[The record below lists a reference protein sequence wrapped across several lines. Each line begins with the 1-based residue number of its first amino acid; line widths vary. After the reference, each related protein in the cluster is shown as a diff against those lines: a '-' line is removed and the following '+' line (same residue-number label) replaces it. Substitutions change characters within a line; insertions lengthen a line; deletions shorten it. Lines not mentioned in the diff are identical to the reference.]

1 MHRLAAVL
9 ALTALPA
16 VLPAQ
21 SLPLKR
27 APGPTETAITA
38 ADLMTRLYI
47 FADDSMQGREAGTP
61 GHLRGA
67 DYIARELAR
76 LGLEPAGEHGT
87 FFQDFPLEVTRLAA
101 GARVLDG
108 AGTALDASHYL
119 IVPPGPLPL
128 LGAPFQ
134 AENAPIVFGGRL
146 GQPGLLPPEAAAGKL
161 VLFLPGSDGPDA
173 WQFWGQFGPQVYQR
187 YSGARGLIFASLEG
201 MPENLRDYLA
211 SPQID
216 MPNPMAPQ
224 ATIPVMW
231 VSREAAQRL
240 LGGSV
245 DRALPGTEGRST
257 VTIVAGHERAPT
269 DAPARNVVAIV
280 RGTDPAL
287 RGKYVALGAHS
298 DHDGIRTPAQ
308 DHDSLRAFNTVVRPG
323 GAEDGEKEVTP
334 AQMDTVRAL
343 LDSLRALRP
352 PRADSIMNGADDDGT
367 GSMAM
372 LELAE
377 YFVANPARR
386 SLLFVWHTAEEKGLF
401 GARHFTDNPTVPR
414 DSIVANLNMD
424 MIGRG
429 GAGDLP
435 GGGPGYVQLI
445 GSRRLSSQL
454 GDLVEEVNRT
464 GNHGFTFDY
473 QYDAD
478 GHPQQYYCRSDHY
491 MYARHGIPVVFL
503 TTGSHRDYH
512 MLTDEPQYIDY
523 DKYARITRFIGAV
536 GRAIAD
542 RDARPVV
549 DGRRPDPEGPCR
561 Q

>member
-1 MHRLAAVL
+1 MDRIAAVI
-9 ALTALPA
+9 ALTLLPTA
-16 VLPAQ
+16 LPAQ
-21 SLPLKR
+21 SLPLKL
-27 APGPTETAITA
+27 APTPTETAVTA

-47 FADDSMQGREAGTP
+47 FADDSMQGREAGTA

-76 LGLEPAGEHGT
+76 LGLEPAGENGT

-101 GARVLDG
+101 DARVLDG

-119 IVPPGPLPL
+119 IMPPGPLPL
-128 LGAPFQ
+128 IGAAFQ
-134 AENAPIVFGGRL
+134 AENATLVFGGRL

-161 VLFLPGSDGPDA
+161 VLFVPGTDGPDA
-173 WQFWGQFGPQVYQR
+173 WQFWSQLGPQVYQR
-187 YSGARGLIFASLEG
+187 YTSARGLLFASLEAI
-201 MPENLRDYLA
+201 PANLRDYLG
-211 SPQID
+211 SPQIG
-216 MPNPMAPQ
+216 MPNPLAPP
-224 ATIPVMW
+224 ATLPVMW

-245 DRALPGTEGRST
+245 DRALPGTPGRAP
-257 VTIVAGHERAPT
+257 VTIVAGHERVPT
-269 DAPARNVVAIV
+269 DAPARNVVAMV
-280 RGTDPAL
+280 RGSDPAL

-298 DHDGIRTPAQ
+298 DHDGIRPPAQ
-308 DHDSLRAFNTVVRPG
+308 DHDSLRAFNTVVRPN
-323 GAEDGEKEVTP
+323 GAEDAEKEPTP

-343 LDSLRALRP
+343 IDSLRALRP
-352 PRADSIMNGADDDGT
+352 ARADSIMNGADDDGT

-377 YFVANPARR
+377 YFMAHPTRR

-429 GAGDLP
+429 GADDLT
-435 GGGPGYVQLI
+435 GGGPGYLQLI
-445 GSRRLSSQL
+445 GSRRLSTQL
-454 GDLVEEVNRT
+454 GNLVEEVNRA

-491 MYARHGIPVVFL
+491 MYARHGIPVVFF

-523 DKYARITRFIGAV
+523 DKYARVTRFIGAV
-536 GRAIAD
+536 SQAIAD
-542 RDARPVV
+542 LDARPVV
-549 DGRRPDPEGPCR
+549 DGPRPDPQGQCR